1 MEVEAVTQCLPRSPR
16 WSRLG
21 RIRPSL
27 ATRGYGSAFTAS
39 GFGGHHH
46 LGSGFGLLEVLKRSG
61 AHGRWG
67 IERLPG

>member
-1 MEVEAVTQCLPRSPR
+1 MEVEAVTPCLPPTRR

-21 RIRPSL
+21 RSVPAWR
-27 ATRGYGSAFTAS
+27 RGDTGRLRGL
-39 GFGGHHH
+39 GFGGHRH

-61 AHGRWG
+61 ARGRWG